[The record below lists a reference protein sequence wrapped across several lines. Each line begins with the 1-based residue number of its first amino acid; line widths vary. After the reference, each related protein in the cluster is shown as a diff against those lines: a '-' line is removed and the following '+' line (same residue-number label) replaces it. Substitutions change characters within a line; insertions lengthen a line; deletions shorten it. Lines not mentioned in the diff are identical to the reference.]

1 MRKAAALMSQDPP
14 GSWSAGW
21 APENASGAPYGQPGA
36 GSGQPSAQSPGQPY
50 GQSFA
55 QPPGPAFP
63 PSGQAGA
70 GSAYPGYPP
79 PVQGVPV
86 SDAQGDYGPRGL
98 SDDRVWALLAYLSPI
113 VVSFIGPL
121 VIYLVKMNESR
132 YVRFHAA
139 QSLNLM
145 ITSVIY
151 SVGIVI
157 VSIVLA
163 VATHGIGLLA
173 FFVLYLLLG
182 ALVLVYLI
190 LAAIAA
196 NRGEL
201 YRIPGWLCLSIVH

>member
-1 MRKAAALMSQDPP
+1 
-14 GSWSAGW
+14 
-21 APENASGAPYGQPGA
+21 
-36 GSGQPSAQSPGQPY
+36 
-50 GQSFA
+50 
-55 QPPGPAFP
+55 
-63 PSGQAGA
+63 
-70 GSAYPGYPP
+70 
-79 PVQGVPV
+79 VQGVPV